1 MKSDN
6 NTVRITISLNK
17 ELSKEADILM
27 KKLKIS
33 KSELFKTAFEKF
45 YSDYKKQNL
54 AKIAEM
60 MKNEYE
66 ENKELTS
73 FIALD
78 GENFL

>member
-1 MKSDN
+1 MKTDN

-17 ELSKEADILM
+17 ELSKEAEILM

-45 YSDYKKQNL
+45 SLDYKKQNL

-60 MKNEYE
+60 MKDEYK

-73 FIALD
+73 FTDLD

>member
-6 NTVRITISLNK
+6 NTIRITISLNK
-17 ELSKEADILM
+17 ALSEEADILM

-45 YSDYKKQNL
+45 SSDYKKQNL
-54 AKIAEM
+54 SKIAEM

-73 FIALD
+73 FIDLD